1 MNDKKKWSVAIIAIF
16 IVATVIASFG
26 IMDMQQKNS
35 LAPIRV
41 ACVGDSLTEG
51 TEYPND
57 LWMLLGSNYSVGNFG
72 KGGTMVFLKSPNGYL
87 NETVFEDAKA
97 FQPNIVVIMLGT
109 NDALPG
115 LNESIDEFVQDYEVL
130 ICEFQALASKPQVW
144 IVKPPP
150 IFNNGTGLSTLFFEE
165 NVLPGIEKVANETSL
180 PLIDVYSRLINHPD
194 YFVDGVHPYKR
205 GAQIIADQVY
215 KSLILK

>member
-1 MNDKKKWSVAIIAIF
+1 MNHKKKWAVAIIAIF

-26 IMDMQQKNS
+26 TIDMQQKN
-35 LAPIRV
+35 AIVPIRV

-72 KGGTMVFLKSPNGYL
+72 KGGAMVFMKSPTPYV
-87 NETVFEDAKA
+87 NETVFEEAKG
-97 FQPNIVVIMLGT
+97 FQPNIVVIMLGA

-115 LNESIDEFVQDYEVL
+115 LNVSMDEFVQDYELL

-150 IFNNGTGLSTLFFEE
+150 IFHDGTGLSTRFFEE
-165 NVLPGIEKVANETSL
+165 NILPGIEKVANDTDL
-180 PLIDVYSRLINHPD
+180 PLIDVYSRLIIHPD
-194 YFVDGVHPYKR
+194 YFVDGVHPYMR
-205 GAQIIADQVY
+205 GAQIIADQIY
-215 KSLILK
+215 KSIILK

>member
-1 MNDKKKWSVAIIAIF
+1 MNQKKKWAVAIIAIF

-26 IMDMQQKNS
+26 IMAVQQKIS
-35 LAPIRV
+35 IVPIRV

-72 KGGTMVFLKSPNGYL
+72 KGGTMVFSKSPTAYV
-87 NETVFEDAKA
+87 NETVFEEAKD

-115 LNESIDEFVQDYEVL
+115 INESMDEFVQDYEML

-150 IFNNGTGLSTLFFEE
+150 IFHDGTGLSTLFFEE
-165 NVLPGIEKVANETSL
+165 NILPGIEKVANDTAL

-194 YFVDGVHPYKR
+194 YFVDGVHPYMR
-205 GAQIIADQVY
+205 GAQIIADQIY
-215 KSLILK
+215 KFLILK